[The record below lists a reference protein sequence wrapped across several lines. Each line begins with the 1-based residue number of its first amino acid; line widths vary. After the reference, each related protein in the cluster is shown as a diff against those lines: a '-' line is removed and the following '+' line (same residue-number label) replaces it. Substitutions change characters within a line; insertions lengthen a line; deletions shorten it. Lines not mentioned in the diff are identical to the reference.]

1 MLAESL
7 KPFLL
12 LSGDSQLDSYKYQ
25 DIFLAKAIVPDLFK
39 SSLLLSEWVS
49 GIVSLCPVTGRCHIY
64 LTVIYFAGFIF

>member
-12 LSGDSQLDSYKYQ
+12 LSGDSQLGSYKYQ

-39 SSLLLSEWVS
+39 SSLLLSE
-49 GIVSLCPVTGRCHIY
+49 
-64 LTVIYFAGFIF
+64 